1 MSTSAS
7 KDQRRGRGG
16 RRIALLVVAAV
27 AVAVIA
33 AVVVWAFPVFRV
45 SAIEVTGN
53 ERVAEETVWELTGV
67 PEGENLLRVDTVAAA
82 SGVVSDPWVSAATV
96 TRQLPS
102 TLKVELEERTV
113 VAYREGD
120 DGPVLIDSEGTP
132 FIVGAPPEGSVL
144 VAGDAAD
151 DESVLAG
158 AVDIA
163 AAIPAE
169 VREQVAALEAESARS
184 YTFVLHDGRRVYWG
198 ASTDNANKAL
208 AMEAVLHRDGSEWDI
223 SNPELVTVR

>member
-1 MSTSAS
+1 MSTSAAQ
-7 KDQRRGRGG
+7 DQRRGRGG

-27 AVAVIA
+27 
-33 AVVVWAFPVFRV
+33 VVWAFPVFKV

-53 ERVAEETVWELTGV
+53 ERVTEETVWELTGV

-120 DGPVLIDSEGTP
+120 DGPVLIDSEGAP
-132 FIVGAPPEGSVL
+132 FIVESPPEGAVL
-144 VAGDAAD
+144 VTGDAAD
-151 DESVLAG
+151 EEPVLAG

-169 VREQVAALEAESARS
+169 VREQVATLEAESPRS

-208 AMEAVLHRDGSEWDI
+208 AMETVLHRDGSEWDI

>member
-1 MSTSAS
+1 MSTSVAQG
-7 KDQRRGRGG
+7 QRRGRGG

-33 AVVVWAFPVFRV
+33 AVVVWAFPVFKV
-45 SAIEVTGN
+45 STIEVTGN
-53 ERVAEETVWELTGV
+53 ERVSEEAVWELTGV

-102 TLKVELEERTV
+102 TLKVELQERTV
-113 VAYREGD
+113 VAYRDGD

-132 FIVGAPPEGSVL
+132 FIVAPPPEGAVL

-151 DESVLAG
+151 DERVLSG

-169 VREQVAALEAESARS
+169 VREQVAALEAESPRS
-184 YTFVLHDGRRVYWG
+184 YTFVLHDGRRVHWG

-208 AMEAVLHRDGSEWDI
+208 AMETVLLREGSEWDV

>member
-1 MSTSAS
+1 MSTSVAQG
-7 KDQRRGRGG
+7 QRRGRGG

-33 AVVVWAFPVFRV
+33 AVVVWAFPVFKV
-45 SAIEVTGN
+45 STIEVTGN
-53 ERVAEETVWELTGV
+53 ERVSEEAVWELTGV

-102 TLKVELEERTV
+102 TLKVELQERTV
-113 VAYREGD
+113 VAYRDGD
-120 DGPVLIDSEGTP
+120 DGTVLIDAEGAP
-132 FIVGAPPEGSVL
+132 FIVAPPPEGAVL

-151 DESVLAG
+151 DERVLSG

-169 VREQVAALEAESARS
+169 VREQVATLEAESPRS

-208 AMEAVLHRDGSEWDI
+208 AMETVLHRDGSEWDI

>member
-7 KDQRRGRGG
+7 QDRRRGRGG
-16 RRIALLVVAAV
+16 RRIALLVAAAAV
-27 AVAVIA
+27 AAVIA
-33 AVVVWAFPVFRV
+33 AVVVWAFPVFKV

-53 ERVAEETVWELTGV
+53 ERVTEETVWELTGV

-102 TLKVELEERTV
+102 TLKVELQERTV

-120 DGPVLIDSEGTP
+120 DGPVLIDSTGTP
-132 FIVGAPPEGSVL
+132 FIVGAPPEGAVR

-151 DESVLAG
+151 EEAVLAG

-163 AAIPAE
+163 AAIPAG
-169 VREQVAALEAESARS
+169 VREQVATLEAESARS

-208 AMEAVLHRDGSEWDI
+208 AMETVLQRDGSEWDI

>member
-1 MSTSAS
+1 MSTSAAQ
-7 KDQRRGRGG
+7 DQRRGRGG

-27 AVAVIA
+27 AVAAIA
-33 AVVVWAFPVFRV
+33 AVVVWAFPVFKV

-53 ERVAEETVWELTGV
+53 ERVTEETVWELTGV

-169 VREQVAALEAESARS
+169 VREQVATLEAESPRS

-208 AMEAVLHRDGSEWDI
+208 AMETVLHRDGSEWDI